1 MFLSPKQQHFKK
13 EQKNEREDKQ
23 RRVAAADIQ
32 KPQQQ

>member
-1 MFLSPKQQHFKK
+1 MFLPPKQQHFKK

-23 RRVAAADIQ
+23 RRVAADIQ